1 MNFLFCDHIQ
11 FLQNVTF
18 KPTLNK
24 QKKIPVISV
33 KAETTGN
40 FSF

>member
-1 MNFLFCDHIQ
+1 MNFLFCDEIQ

-24 QKKIPVISV
+24 QKKSRL
-33 KAETTGN
+33 
-40 FSF
+40 FL